1 MFFLPFRTYA
11 TFDLIWSLP
20 CAGSFLARCA
30 NIWIPKPPSR
40 SLLILCR
47 HGRRTIWVLRRR
59 VVRGCF
65 RALRHAC
72 LAHPGAIPLIE
83 SADVLP
89 AAVFRPME
97 ITLDALHGAG
107 FSSDDALR
115 AHALLTTFTLGQ
127 VSYQIKGW
135 GRGVDA
141 QSAVSDSRITPT
153 AFPAVVRAVS
163 FRNWDFDKSFEFGLS
178 TILSGL
184 SARTRKRIR

>member
-1 MFFLPFRTYA
+1 MAVYNHVSSKA
-11 TFDLIWSLP
+11 DLLQGIAS
-20 CAGSFLARCA
+20 AVIEQV
-30 NIWIPKPPSR
+30 NYPSPR
-40 SLLILCR
+40 
-47 HGRRTIWVLRRR
+47 GDWRR